1 MRSRIAA
8 TIAVVAALVSLA
20 GGIAGPLYAAFG
32 AS

>member
-1 MRSRIAA
+1 MRSRVAA
-8 TIAVVAALVSLA
+8 SIAVLAAFVSLA